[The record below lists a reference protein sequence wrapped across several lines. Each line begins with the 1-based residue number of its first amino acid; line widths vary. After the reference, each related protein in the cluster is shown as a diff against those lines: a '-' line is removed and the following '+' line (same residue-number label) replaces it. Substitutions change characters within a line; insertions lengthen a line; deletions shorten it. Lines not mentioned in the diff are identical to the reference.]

1 MPKPIVYFTREITP
15 ESLVKIYHKLDK
27 KLKGKIGVKIST
39 GEPGG
44 HNYLKP
50 ELIGKLVNE
59 LKATIV
65 ECNTAYAGRRNTT
78 EAHQQA
84 IEEHGFTKIAK
95 AHGKSVAQI
104 IIRWHIEE
112 GFSVIPGASNPDYIK
127 ENIEV
132 FDFALSDEE
141 MAQIRAL
148 NKEKRFF
155 DVPFAQQKEAYLKI
169 KMVD

>member
-1 MPKPIVYFTREITP
+1 M
-15 ESLVKIYHKLDK
+15 L
-27 KLKGKIGVKIST
+27 
-39 GEPGG
+39 
-44 HNYLKP
+44 
-50 ELIGKLVNE
+50 
-59 LKATIV
+59 
-65 ECNTAYAGRRNTT
+65 
-78 EAHQQA
+78 
-84 IEEHGFTKIAK
+84 KIAK

>member
-1 MPKPIVYFTREITP
+1 MLAKNIFFKEESMPKPIVYFTREITP

-84 IEEHGFTKIAK
+84 IEEHGFA
-95 AHGKSVAQI
+95 
-104 IIRWHIEE
+104 
-112 GFSVIPGASNPDYIK
+112 
-127 ENIEV
+127 
-132 FDFALSDEE
+132 
-141 MAQIRAL
+141 
-148 NKEKRFF
+148 
-155 DVPFAQQKEAYLKI
+155 
-169 KMVD
+169 